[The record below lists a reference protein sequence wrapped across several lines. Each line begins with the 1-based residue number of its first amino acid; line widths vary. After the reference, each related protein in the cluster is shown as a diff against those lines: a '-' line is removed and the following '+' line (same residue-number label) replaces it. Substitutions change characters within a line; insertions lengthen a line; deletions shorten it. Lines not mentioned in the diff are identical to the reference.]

1 MKKIVIAGVGYVGLV
16 SAVCLAENGYNVIC
30 VDVNNSKI
38 EMLKN
43 GKSPIYEPKI
53 EELLAK
59 NKSKLQFA
67 TNGEEHYK
75 NADII
80 FITVGTPNNKDNT
93 VNLNYVYTIVE
104 QIAQNAEKNCI
115 IVVKS
120 TVPVGTNDIIQHK
133 VDKMCKPGIK
143 IEVVSNPEFLSQ
155 GTAVENGLHPSR
167 IILGVESEQAEEQ
180 MKEIYIN
187 FDTQI
192 LTTTRINSE
201 LIKYASNSFLALK
214 VSYINEIA
222 NLCERVGADVNAV
235 KTGMGLDSRIG
246 NQYLE
251 PGIGYGGSCLPKD
264 TNALVSFAKSNN
276 CNLKIIKSVISTNKN
291 QNIILIQKLKKYYKD
306 FKNLNIAI
314 LGATFKPNTDDL
326 REAPSVKNI
335 KYLLNKKANIK
346 IFEKVGKEKLQDVF
360 GDKLKYYD
368 TIEQTIENADVC
380 LIFTQWKEIKEIDL
394 KIFEKNMK
402 TPIIIDG
409 RNCFEID
416 KIKKYNILYESI
428 GRPTVNSHIKIGD
441 K

>member
-59 NKSKLQFA
+59 NKTKLQFA

-428 GRPTVNSHIKIGD
+428 VRPTVNSQIKIGD

>member
-59 NKSKLQFA
+59 NKTKLQFA